1 MRPSRGCRGVQSP
14 ALLRGALGLAA
25 SLYLITPAF
34 ATEGIS
40 YQWKTP
46 RVTITWQEG
55 NSSSADSAL
64 LLQVG
69 HWKRVAQSLWTQ
81 KPAAPPLELTVSF
94 YGEEMGSDGPRVN
107 VRAGSRSIAVTAPLT
122 EAKVADALYRVRD
135 GLASPTPLP
144 ADDVLGRVSNTG
156 EWVSSVSW
164 RGNGPELWLAPP
176 VPGRVFRVPV
186 PAGTS
191 LQDQLILGAP
201 RWAPQSRL
209 LAWVQGGRL
218 VLFNGRDQKVEII
231 TRKDRRVIDF
241 DWSRYANLLLVRFDD
256 NTFQILDL
264 RRSKAIAMS
273 DLLRDALP
281 MGEFFWSPSGRRLL
295 FRTQSTVVT
304 TSLLTPRG
312 AANALDRFLNRLL
325 GEPEPPKTETGPNAE
340 RLAILDLGAQRL
352 DTYPVQGSPL
362 EGAPLR
368 SVLWSPEE
376 DLLVAS
382 VGADAGGPQR
392 LVRFPLRKGET
403 PSSLLDSPQ
412 PLRGLGHRTENG
424 QSRYVFQQGKRL
436 LAIDPGA
443 LSQPT
448 YPYPENESL
457 QYQLTAGPRGGYLGV
472 EGEEVTTDEPPT
484 VALLESAKHTGI
496 AQKQWLENGLF
507 GALDLDC
514 PAVATARGA
523 VDAATIDLDLYPAQG
538 REVITLTRSEQ
549 GGVGRISSI
558 SAEGGFGSAARTEA
572 VSERLDN
579 PKKIIDIPMVDEPFA
594 LIDAR
599 TGLEFFAQRYQTLNG
614 KRMLIAGFAVALL
627 IAAIYLSRRRRKA

>member
-1 MRPSRGCRGVQSP
+1 VRPSRGCRWRQSP

-25 SLYLITPAF
+25 SLYLVTPAF
-34 ATEGIS
+34 ATEAIS

-46 RVTITWQEG
+46 RVTVTWQEG

-69 HWKRVAQSLWTQ
+69 HWKRVAQSLWAQ
-81 KPAAPPLELTVSF
+81 KPAAPPLELIVSF
-94 YGEEMGSDGPRVN
+94 YDEEMGSDGPRVS
-107 VRAGSRSIAVTAPLT
+107 VRAGSRSISVTAPLT

-135 GLASPTPLP
+135 GVAASAALP
-144 ADDVLGRVSNTG
+144 PDDVLGRVSNTG

-176 VPGRVFRVPV
+176 VPGRVFRVPA
-186 PAGTS
+186 PAGAS

-209 LAWVQGGRL
+209 LTWVQGGRL
-218 VLFNGRDQKVEII
+218 VLFNGRDQKVQLI
-231 TRKDRRVIDF
+231 TPKNRRVIDF

-312 AANALDRFLNRLL
+312 AANALDRFINRLI
-325 GEPEPPKTETGPNAE
+325 GEPEPPKTETGPNTE
-340 RLAILDLGAQRL
+340 RLAVLDLGAQRL

-382 VGADAGGPQR
+382 VGIDANGPQQ
-392 LVRFPLRKGET
+392 LVRFPLRIGEE
-403 PSSLLDSPQ
+403 PSTVLDSPQ
-412 PLRGLGHRTENG
+412 PLRGLGHRSENG
-424 QSRYVFQQGKRL
+424 QSRYVFLQGKRL
-436 LAIDPGA
+436 LAIDPRA
-443 LSQPT
+443 PSQPAF
-448 YPYPENESL
+448 PYPADQSL

-472 EGEEVTTDEPPT
+472 EGEEVTTDEPQT
-484 VALLESAKHTGI
+484 AALLESVKHTGM

-514 PAVATARGA
+514 PAVAAAKGA
-523 VDAATIDLDLYPAQG
+523 IDASTIDLDLYPARG
-538 REVITLTRSEQ
+538 REVITLTRSED
-549 GGVGRISSI
+549 GGAGRVTSI
-558 SAEGGFGSAARTEA
+558 SAEGGFGSTARTEA
-572 VSERLDN
+572 VSERLDH
-579 PKKIIDIPMVDEPFA
+579 PKKVIDIPMLDEPFP

-627 IAAIYLSRRRRKA
+627 IAAIFLSRRRRKA